1 MQFTNAGELMRFK
14 ISNSAKLIAAYMIE
28 NSPNF
33 FEQKLLGEE
42 RKKSRDLELNKGEGR
57 TTF

>member
-1 MQFTNAGELMRFK
+1 MRFK